1 MKQET
6 DKKKKRHEKEQVE
19 EELHEELEEEI
30 EIKHGI
36 NQLSR
41 YKAHRFSVL

>member
-19 EELHEELEEEI
+19 EELQEELEEDI
-30 EIKHGI
+30 VKHGI

-41 YKAHRFSVL
+41 HKAHRFSVL

>member
-1 MKQET
+1 MKQAT
-6 DKKKKRHEKEQVE
+6 DKKKRRHEKEQVE
-19 EELHEELEEEI
+19 EELQEELDEEI
-30 EIKHGI
+30 VKHGI